1 MSEVQFTSMV
11 VKTRKIERTKMKWNN
26 RYKYIMEKQSTQRQ
40 KKIHKELLKYG
51 LDPSKCSSK
60 HEYIIY
66 KYVEEVI

>member
-1 MSEVQFTSMV
+1 
-11 VKTRKIERTKMKWNN
+11 MKWNN
-26 RYKYIMEKQSTQRQ
+26 RYKYIMERQSTQRQ